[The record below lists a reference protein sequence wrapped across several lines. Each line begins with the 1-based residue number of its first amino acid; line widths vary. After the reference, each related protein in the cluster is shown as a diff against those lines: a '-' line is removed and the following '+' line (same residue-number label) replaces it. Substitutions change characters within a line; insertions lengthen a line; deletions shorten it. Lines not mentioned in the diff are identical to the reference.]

1 MTMEH
6 PLFAARWFNA
16 TGPQSVATLRGD
28 QRRVVAILAFQMLC
42 PSCVS
47 TAIPQMKKVHETF
60 AQDRLALL
68 GLHTVFEHHE
78 AMTPVALE
86 AFLHEY
92 RIRFPIA
99 VDEPSNG
106 SPIPK
111 TMAAYNMNGT
121 PTLLVFDRDGNLR
134 VNHFGH
140 IDDLAL
146 GALLGQLVAAP

>member
-16 TGPQSVATLRGD
+16 TGPESVDTLRGV

-42 PSCVS
+42 PGCVS
-47 TAIPQMKKVHETF
+47 IAIPQMKKVHETF
-60 AQDRLALL
+60 AQDRLALI

-92 RIRFPIA
+92 RIRFPVA

-111 TMAAYNMNGT
+111 TMAAYKMNGT

-134 VNHFGH
+134 LNHFGH